1 MPSMHQM
8 QEITPEEKWN
18 AYEAR
23 RAARRQLR
31 RGGATVTSSTPKPD
45 PAGAIPA
52 PEEPEKGMMPHPEMP
67 YSLSIDLSGVAAVN
81 EEPYQP
87 AEGAYS
93 MMTMNDTPE
102 WVIKRHLERRF
113 GAIEVEAPIRGDAFV
128 PDKAPELEKT
138 LIDSE
143 EPEWAVKRCLTR
155 QPGMIEVEAPIGR
168 DAFVPGKNL
177 ESEGV
182 PINNPD
188 SEEPEWVTKRRT
200 TNSRALLNPAVE
212 PDEESTPGSPGWT
225 TVSYRRTINL
235 RVTSK
240 DTDPRYRH
248 EMTRSRN
255 EPKKSR
261 SGRPQWRGSPDM
273 EISSQAPGMDTG
285 GDQRT
290 RDSIS
295 RSPYEGDAREFEE
308 RSRTLLQRLRS
319 NPEFAVLS
327 RSETAITI
335 AKILIQPR
343 GNSNKTPDEENDDWQ
358 KSDDLQRNEAV
369 DNDWRSRSPCMD
381 HACGDTSIEQSRLL
395 LEVLQK
401 NPAFADLPR
410 NEQRL
415 IFAELLE
422 DEEECKNLLTQ
433 SRKAGRN
440 STGDTLPGK
449 SNDSPT
455 RQRSD
460 TSILSEENLH
470 PRETDEQK
478 RLPELGKN
486 DYWADEPEDDTNP
499 GTVDYWTQLIK
510 NLSREES
517 DEFLD
522 NLLKG
527 TTDDLPEGEFDEP
540 EQEGATARWQLAGDD
555 SMLEGSQDL
564 AQNDDTEAR
573 SIKNSENRLSPQEPT
588 STRNDVSS
596 ARLTMPSV
604 TPSQE
609 QPINGTNTTH
619 YEELRPPHDL
629 QQSKTTPWN
638 MVEYQRDIRA
648 TGKTTEETEP
658 AAIIAAP
665 SNPPVSERAE
675 NDPGRDQNDHQ
686 GVPRGCSNPEATN
699 TNASGREHMPGA
711 TKTVRNDH
719 ASPRHTTMPS
729 MLLESQRPDTWDQL
743 RQKSDTTNWK
753 TTSSFEKPETA
764 TSEGTGMTRNKGEMT
779 SDESTLDS
787 KHRPKTDETDRQE
800 TQQPQTNHTRTP
812 WSTDRSQNAQNPPE
826 QPDTAIE
833 RSTARGTVL
842 QLHEASRT
850 KQGGLQ
856 REPARFDPVSH
867 GAQMPNDLRI
877 NTSCSRSALNTIN
890 CLRNLQAHLQS
901 HPLRSDLAAAPGI
914 LYAAPGTTPLTLTYA
929 TARWVAVE
937 GNNSRVMNSTIEGHT
952 HRGLKSLW

>member
-31 RGGATVTSSTPKPD
+31 QGGATVTSSTPKPD

-93 MMTMNDTPE
+93 MTTMNDTPE

-128 PDKAPELEKT
+128 PDKAPELEKM

-168 DAFVPGKNL
+168 DTFVPGKNL

-200 TNSRALLNPAVE
+200 TNSRALPNPAVE

-240 DTDPRYRH
+240 DTDPRYGH

-261 SGRPQWRGSPDM
+261 SGRPRWRGSPDM

-308 RSRTLLQRLRS
+308 RSRTLLQQLRS

-327 RSETAITI
+327 RSKQQSLLVELMEEEGRNNAEKNPS

-369 DNDWRSRSPCMD
+369 DNDWRN
-381 HACGDTSIEQSRLL
+381 TSIEQSHLL

-440 STGDTLPGK
+440 STGDTLLGK

-527 TTDDLPEGEFDEP
+527 TTDDLPEGEFNEP

-555 SMLEGSQDL
+555 STPEGSQDL

-629 QQSKTTPWN
+629 QQCKGDVDEQQKTRRAQYEERRQQRRRTAKTTPWN

-658 AAIIAAP
+658 AAIIATP

-686 GVPRGCSNPEATN
+686 GVPRGC
-699 TNASGREHMPGA
+699 
-711 TKTVRNDH
+711 K
-719 ASPRHTTMPS
+719 
-729 MLLESQRPDTWDQL
+729 SQRPDTWDQL

-787 KHRPKTDETDRQE
+787 KHRPKTDETDRRE

-833 RSTARGTVL
+833 RSTARGMVL
-842 QLHEASRT
+842 QLHEASCT

-877 NTSCSRSALNTIN
+877 NASCSRSALNTIN
-890 CLRNLQAHLQS
+890 CPRNLQAHLQS
-901 HPLRSDLAAAPGI
+901 HPLCSDLAATPGI

-929 TARWVAVE
+929 SARWVAVE